1 MIGVCYAKNLRTL
14 YHRKAQRHKKVFLTL
29 NPSRGSPASV
39 LLEWRR
45 KSFENFPDCLAEY
58 RMPKTKGAA
67 ETGAML
73 LIRHVKRNL
82 EAGVMA
88 STDAATVGKRLE
100 KLTEADGDPARRGL

>member
-1 MIGVCYAKNLRTL
+1 
-14 YHRKAQRHKKVFLTL
+14 
-29 NPSRGSPASV
+29 
-39 LLEWRR
+39 
-45 KSFENFPDCLAEY
+45 
-58 RMPKTKGAA
+58 MPKTKGAA